1 MRGGFI
7 FPENTRSDTRE
18 KYGLSRNG
26 VDQDTN
32 VLSQDLF
39 CQNRCWKKR
48 KFYKGTGNLI
58 TRSAH
63 VT

>member
-1 MRGGFI
+1 MKRERGFI

-32 VLSQDLF
+32 VLSQAF
-39 CQNRCWKKR
+39 FAR
-48 KFYKGTGNLI
+48 KGVGRKESFTKEL
-58 TRSAH
+58 

>member
-1 MRGGFI
+1 MKRERGFI

-32 VLSQDLF
+32 VLSQAF
-39 CQNRCWKKR
+39 FARKGVGKKESFT
-48 KFYKGTGNLI
+48 KEL
-58 TRSAH
+58 

>member
-1 MRGGFI
+1 MKHERGFI

-39 CQNRCWKKR
+39 CQKKVLEE
-48 KFYKGTGNLI
+48 KKGNW
-58 TRSAH
+58 
-63 VT
+63 